1 MDNKIQ
7 TSLDWHHVSADVR
20 YRIRNL
26 KFENRR
32 DLALMIEYVDHL
44 VDELSKEEI
53 NCRRLQK
60 QTRKHQELTEKI
72 NTRLE
77 EIDQLITFA
86 ALLN

>member
-1 MDNKIQ
+1 MENKIQ
-7 TSLDWHHVSADVR
+7 TSLDWQHVSADVR

-32 DLALMIEYVDHL
+32 DLSLLIEYVDYL
-44 VDELSKEEI
+44 VGELSKEEI
-53 NCRRLQK
+53 NCRRHKK

-86 ALLN
+86 ALLK

>member
-1 MDNKIQ
+1 MENKIQ
-7 TSLDWHHVSADVR
+7 TSLDWQRVSADVR
-20 YRIRNL
+20 HQIRNL

-44 VDELSKEEI
+44 VGELSKEEI

-72 NTRLE
+72 NIRLE